1 MRQGE
6 ARPSASHRALLAILF
21 MVTRQENA
29 RQLPLEQLPYT
40 AALRQKPA
48 GKAGQVLSIRHIET
62 QGTQR
67 FNAPRAKPGKKAGSR
82 ILWRAAHG
90 RRKFTG
96 RVSQKRNPRP
106 AGECP
111 IIPAGG
117 PPKNSCKRSLSGKR
131 RALTWTAAP
140 CRHIAGRGFY
150 MCMAELPR
158 QSKPAP
164 TKPVLL
170 CRLPAPCRPLF

>member
-82 ILWRAAHG
+82 ILSPYPGRHMDGVSSQDGFPKKGTPPG
-90 RRKFTG
+90 RRMPDNT
-96 RVSQKRNPRP
+96 R
-106 AGECP
+106 
-111 IIPAGG
+111 
-117 PPKNSCKRSLSGKR
+117 GKSS
-131 RALTWTAAP
+131 
-140 CRHIAGRGFY
+140 
-150 MCMAELPR
+150 EKLP
-158 QSKPAP
+158 
-164 TKPVLL
+164 
-170 CRLPAPCRPLF
+170 